1 MLCYSR
7 GGIEQTLVR
16 INFLKIEV
24 SMTLQSHI
32 FSIPTLS
39 FELKKALVIEFA

>member
-7 GGIEQTLVR
+7 GGIEQTLVL

-32 FSIPTLS
+32 FFSIPTLS
-39 FELKKALVIEFA
+39 FELKKP